1 MWTFNELA
9 SIIRDDEDEEL
20 SKIKLSTLYRHV
32 MSKKEYII
40 NSKIPEVDCLC
51 PLCESVELICA
62 GVNKC
67 CDLNLPKKCLDLLE
81 RIACKVLTEDCAN
94 ERCAE
99 CPILDLE
106 MLTDVDKISFYHWV
120 NRKYY
125 EKELAEMSG
134 IEMKEKLTEMF
145 STLKSHFYR
154 KRVQSKMYK
163 SHIAELEDN
172 EMIIHVDYSE
182 NYKNKQQDEIKSAF
196 YGQGQF
202 TIYTACIYVRSQ
214 GEVVCKCFALI
225 TPENDHSCN
234 VSFALNNFL
243 IKEIFEY
250 KSCDIVKFW
259 SDGCASHFRNRYT
272 FYMMTK
278 FNPEIEIQWH
288 YFEAN
293 HWKGAVDGIGGRVK
307 HSVFRRVLSKRVVIE
322 GPQHFAEYAN
332 SILPKIQV
340 TC

>member
-1 MWTFNELA
+1 
-9 SIIRDDEDEEL
+9 
-20 SKIKLSTLYRHV
+20 

-67 CDLNLPKKCLDLLE
+67 CDLNLPKKCHDLLE

-154 KRVQSKMYK
+154 KRIQSKMYK

-182 NYKNKQQDEIKSAF
+182 NYKKSSKMKLSLHFTVRVNLLSTLHAF
-196 YGQGQF
+196 M
-202 TIYTACIYVRSQ
+202 
-214 GEVVCKCFALI
+214 L
-225 TPENDHSCN
+225 D
-234 VSFALNNFL
+234 L
-243 IKEIFEY
+243 
-250 KSCDIVKFW
+250 
-259 SDGCASHFRNRYT
+259 
-272 FYMMTK
+272 
-278 FNPEIEIQWH
+278 
-288 YFEAN
+288 
-293 HWKGAVDGIGGRVK
+293 RVK
-307 HSVFRRVLSKRVVIE
+307 LFANVLHLLHRKMIIAAMLV
-322 GPQHFAEYAN
+322 
-332 SILPKIQV
+332 LP
-340 TC
+340 